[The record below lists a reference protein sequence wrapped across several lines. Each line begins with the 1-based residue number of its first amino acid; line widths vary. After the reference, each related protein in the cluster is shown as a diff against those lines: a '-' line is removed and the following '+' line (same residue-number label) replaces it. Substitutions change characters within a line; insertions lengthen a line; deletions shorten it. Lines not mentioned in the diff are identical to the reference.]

1 MLSAEYRNTFTD
13 VNKKLQ
19 DAAIE
24 DDSVPFWGGNL

>member
-19 DAAIE
+19 DAAII
-24 DDSVPFWGGNL
+24 DDDVPF